1 MSLSVAIYKEKKSA
15 DFRMVILPS
24 GRNKIGLTQSKD
36 YGIISYL
43 DKKDSKKIG
52 EFILWALNE
61 CDKEIIEN
69 EPNVKWGKKYFNLNA
84 DSKVLLEYNY
94 ISFIYYNNE
103 YELNLSMKDGYCY
116 TSFKDD
122 EGNGYSHIFKKKPS
136 AEELGSKVMEMFEFK
151 ENYDRERNI

>member
-24 GRNKIGLTQSKD
+24 GRNKIGLTQRKD

-43 DKKDSKKIG
+43 NKKDSKKIG

-61 CDKEIIEN
+61 CDEEMIEN
-69 EPNVKWGKKYFNLNA
+69 EINVKWGKKYFNLNT
-84 DSKVLLEYNY
+84 DTKVISEYNH
-94 ISFIYYNNE
+94 IDFEYYNNE
-103 YELNLSMKDGYCY
+103 YKLYLSMKDGYGF
-116 TSFKDD
+116 SPFKDSA
-122 EGNGYSHIFKKKPS
+122 GNEYKYIFKEKPS

-151 ENYDRERNI
+151 ENYDMERSI